1 MAYRLTKNAGEALR
15 SVGALSTVGLAFVLA
30 IVIGAWFGSVL
41 DKWFGTKPVFFIV
54 FFFLGLAA
62 GATNVFRTVARTAP
76 SRSSAGDATPEAAG
90 PTDEELQ
97 DPDR

>member
-1 MAYRLTKNAGEALR
+1 MGHRLTKNAGEAIR
-15 SVGALSTVGLAFVLA
+15 SVGALSTVGFAFVLA

-41 DKWFGTKPVFFIV
+41 DGWFGTKPVFFIA
-54 FFFLGLAA
+54 FFFLGLAS
-62 GATNVFRTVARTAP
+62 GILNVFRTMARVAPR
-76 SRSSAGDATPEAAG
+76 SAGQGRSEDDVGG